1 MMMKKEQDLNKNR
14 GVMQF
19 RIDKETKDQFMSICK
34 SKAINSS
41 ELIRQWIQKFIK
53 DNKNSRE

>member
-1 MMMKKEQDLNKNR
+1 MAADNQKEKRICINI
-14 GVMQF
+14 

-41 ELIRQWIQKFIK
+41 ELIRQWIKQFIK
-53 DNKNSRE
+53 DNNKGSK

>member
-1 MMMKKEQDLNKNR
+1 MAADNQKEKRICINI
-14 GVMQF
+14 

-41 ELIRQWIQKFIK
+41 ELIRQWIKQFIK
-53 DNKNSRE
+53 DNTNNKGSK